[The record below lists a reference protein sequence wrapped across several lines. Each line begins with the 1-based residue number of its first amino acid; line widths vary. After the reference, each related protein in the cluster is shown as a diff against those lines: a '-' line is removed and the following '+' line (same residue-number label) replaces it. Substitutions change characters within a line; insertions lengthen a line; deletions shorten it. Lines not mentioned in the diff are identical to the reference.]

1 MTARRPRGG
10 RTVHARRPRGG
21 GRTVHVRFSVRELP
35 GIAVTAPDEGAAAA
49 ARRSAQR
56 ALTEAGR
63 GHLGGRVELRTPRT
77 AARSPRGRRAVRRAA
92 DRAVALAVAAC
103 LRGDTGTAHVPIP
116 PPPVTRTSPP

>member
-1 MTARRPRGG
+1 
-10 RTVHARRPRGG
+10 
-21 GRTVHVRFSVRELP
+21 
-35 GIAVTAPDEGAAAA
+35 AAA

-63 GHLGGRVELRTPRT
+63 GHLGGRVELRAPRT
-77 AARSPRGRRAVRRAA
+77 ATRSPHGRRAVRRAA

-103 LRGDTGTAHVPIP
+103 LRGDTGTAHVAIP